1 MKTSDI
7 KNTMLLDALFGLLLM
22 PLMILLGPAYRWLQE
37 WPLFFVLVCLFL
49 YGCYWLVRRIDVP
62 GMFMRRRY
70 GRIAAVMAALICCN
84 YALSFYPL
92 PQMDFV
98 TSTRPACATMAWR
111 SVCGLCSWP

>member
-49 YGCYWLVRRIDVP
+49 YGCYWLVR
-62 GMFMRRRY
+62 
-70 GRIAAVMAALICCN
+70 ACSCAVAMAALP
-84 YALSFYPL
+84 PL
-92 PQMDFV
+92 WL
-98 TSTRPACATMAWR
+98 R
-111 SVCGLCSWP
+111 